1 MSSSGVLKK
10 ALLSLK
16 GRKFTGRID
25 VKTTHGKEWRVYFCL
40 SRLIWADGG
49 YHPYREWE
57 RLLKKYCPDLDEHLL
72 DIEKSKEFECWN
84 YHLIVS
90 LLQRFLIT
98 KEQALSLIKSKIQQT
113 LFDIYQAEVSQKLK
127 YDVITIEDNFPE
139 ESGLKTSVTLLKVES
154 VLTELEVEWQH
165 WQKFGL
171 VNLIPHY
178 APVIKNPILLQQNFK
193 GKEKTYKKLVSL
205 LNGEYPLTEIADKLN
220 LTIFKITVW
229 LKPYFDQELI
239 TLVEIKDPPI
249 AITLIGV
256 TNKDY
261 KITKTTH
268 QQLIVCVDDSSQIC
282 EIMEHIITDAGYQ
295 FLAIKEPLKV
305 LPQILKR
312 KPDLIFLDLIMP
324 IINGY
329 ELCSQIRRISSLKDL
344 PIIILTSND
353 GMIDRLRSKLV
364 GANGFLG
371 KPIDQEKVLA
381 KIKYCLSRQKSSSAL
396 ESPEI
401 LELTS
406 DRGNK

>member
-1 MSSSGVLKK
+1 MSSSGVFKK

-16 GRKFTGRID
+16 GKKFTGRID
-25 VKTTHGKEWRVYFCL
+25 VKKADGKEWRVYFCL
-40 SRLIWADGG
+40 SRLVWADGG
-49 YHPYREWE
+49 YHPYREWQ
-57 RLLKKYCPDLDEHLL
+57 RLLEKNCPDLDTHLL
-72 DIEKSKEFECWN
+72 DIQKSKEFECWN

-98 KEQALSLIKSKIQQT
+98 KEQALSLIKTKIKQA
-113 LFDIYQAEVSQKLK
+113 LFDIYQAEFIEKLK

-139 ESGLKTSVTLLKVES
+139 ESGLKTSVSLLKIES
-154 VLTELEVEWQH
+154 ILMELEVEWQH

-171 VNLIPHY
+171 THLIPHY
-178 APVIKNPILLQQNFK
+178 APVIKNPVLLQQHFK

-205 LNGEYPLTEIADKLN
+205 LNGKYPLTEIADKLN
-220 LTIFKITVW
+220 LTIFKITLW
-229 LKPYFDQELI
+229 LKPYFEQDLI
-239 TLVEIKDPPI
+239 TFIEIEDQPV

-256 TNKDY
+256 TNQNY
-261 KITKTTH
+261 KITKTTY

-295 FLAIKEPLKV
+295 YLSIREPLKA

-312 KPDLIFLDLIMP
+312 KPDLIFLDLVMP

-329 ELCSQIRRISSLKDL
+329 ELCSQIRRVSALKDI

-381 KIKYCLSRQKSSSAL
+381 KIKSCLSGKKTTSTL
-396 ESPEI
+396 DSPEI
-401 LELTS
+401 LQLTT
-406 DRGNK
+406 DTGK